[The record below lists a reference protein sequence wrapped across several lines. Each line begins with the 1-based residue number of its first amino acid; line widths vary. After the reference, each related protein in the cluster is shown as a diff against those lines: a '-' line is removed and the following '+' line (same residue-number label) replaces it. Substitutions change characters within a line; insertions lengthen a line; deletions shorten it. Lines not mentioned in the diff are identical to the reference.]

1 MTNSLTLP
9 LLLHNSWSMTMR
21 HLRALARQP
30 AYIVI
35 TLVQPIVW
43 LLLFGALFR
52 KVVEIPGFAAGSYL
66 EFLTPG
72 VVVMTALFTNGWS
85 GMTIIEDLDA
95 GIMDRFLVT
104 PTRRGALMNG
114 LLVQQAVIDV
124 VQSLLIVGLA
134 LIAGARFDG
143 GVVGVLVLITAA
155 TLLGLSFSSFSNALS
170 LVLRTRESVIGIVQ
184 FVTLP
189 ATFLSAAVMQPD
201 LAPGWIQTIARYN
214 PVNWAVV
221 AGREA
226 LSTNPDWSFVLIR
239 MVGLVAL
246 AIICASLSTWSF
258 RAYQRSI

>member
-1 MTNSLTLP
+1 MMNSMTLP
-9 LLLHNSWSMTMR
+9 LADSWSMARR
-21 HLRALARQP
+21 HLRALTRQP

-52 KVVEIPGFAAGSYL
+52 KVVEIPGFGGGSYL

-114 LLVQQAVIDV
+114 LLAQQALIDV

-134 LIAGARFDG
+134 VIAGARFDG
-143 GVVGVLVLITAA
+143 GVVGVVVLVLSA
-155 TLLGLSFSSFSNALS
+155 TLLGLSFSSFSNALA
-170 LVLRTRESVIGIVQ
+170 LLLRTRESVIGIVQ

-221 AGREA
+221 AGREV
-226 LSTNPDWSFVLIR
+226 LSANPDWSFVLIR
-239 MVGLVAL
+239 LIALVIL
-246 AIICASLSTWSF
+246 AVVCAALSTWSF